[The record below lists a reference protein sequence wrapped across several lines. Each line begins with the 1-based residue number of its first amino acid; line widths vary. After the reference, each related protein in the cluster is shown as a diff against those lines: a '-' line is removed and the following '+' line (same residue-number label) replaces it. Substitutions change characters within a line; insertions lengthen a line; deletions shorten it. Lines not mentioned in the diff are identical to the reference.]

1 MTLFFILGSN
11 VHAQTGTGDTALT
24 YACENGHTDVAEVLL
39 VHGAELVSF
48 TVSFNQLI
56 ISIFDLWRI
65 DCFFQLFKSWMWKS
79 LMFLIVYLFSKQ
91 INVSPLL
98 CHIYCRVAQAY
109 HHWHG
114 ILGPIPTSIVDVS
127 RQLSKAG
134 GVLLVSLIHLTC
146 RSSLKK
152 SGNQDIH
159 ADEKLLKVTTNT
171 NNTNQGGCE
180 QNIIVCKLISGLLF
194 VKKKRKRKNGD
205 VCDFHLA

>member
-1 MTLFFILGSN
+1 MTMFFILGSN

-91 INVSPLL
+91 INVSLLL
-98 CHIYCRVAQAY
+98 CHIYSRVAQAY

-159 ADEKLLKVTTNT
+159 AAEKLLKVTTNT

-180 QNIIVCKLISGLLF
+180 QNIIVCKQYQACYLLK
-194 VKKKRKRKNGD
+194 KKKRRD
-205 VCDFHLA
+205 VCDFYLA